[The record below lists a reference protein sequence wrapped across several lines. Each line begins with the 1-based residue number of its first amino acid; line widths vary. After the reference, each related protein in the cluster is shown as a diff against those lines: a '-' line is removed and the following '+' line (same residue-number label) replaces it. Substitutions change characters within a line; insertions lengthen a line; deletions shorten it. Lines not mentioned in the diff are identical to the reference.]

1 MRPLSASEAISP
13 ALDRTRDLL
22 ARPFRW
28 QTFFKIA
35 AVAFFAEVG
44 GGSSFNL
51 PSRGGGVHG
60 LPPALIAFVVAFA
73 IVIGL
78 ISLVVGLVLFYVGSR
93 LQLVLVELVATR
105 QTMVAP
111 VWRRVSQTIWRWMG
125 LKLLYFFAI
134 LMLFALVAMPF
145 ILSAIRSHAL
155 PSFDFTQLHA
165 VHIFLL
171 VVAAL
176 ILLVTAFA
184 GYVLL
189 RDFALPHIALEDV
202 SIAEALRRV
211 RYMIADEPG
220 AIALF
225 LLLRFLLLI
234 VFAIVAEIGIAIV
247 AVISLIPFAMVGGGL
262 WVALHHAGT
271 AGTITLIG
279 SAIVGALIF
288 LCWLFFLGIS
298 GLGAVYTFS
307 QAYSLYFLGGRYA
320 LVGNLLE
327 RSTPPPAFSWDGG
340 YPGPYQ
346 PLPGAPPPP
355 ANP

>member
-13 ALDRTRDLL
+13 ALDRTKDLL

-44 GGSSFNL
+44 GGSNFNL
-51 PSRGGGVHG
+51 PGRGGSVHD
-60 LPPALIAFVVAFA
+60 LPPGLIAFIVAFA
-73 IVIGL
+73 IIIGL
-78 ISLVVGLVLFYVGSR
+78 ISLVIGLTLFYVGSR
-93 LQLVLVELVATR
+93 LQLVLVELVTTR

-111 VWRRVSQTIWRWMG
+111 VWRRVGHATWRWIG
-125 LKLLYFFAI
+125 LKFLYFFVT
-134 LMLFALVAMPF
+134 LLVFVLLAMPVL
-145 ILSAIRSHAL
+145 ISAVRRHAL
-155 PSFDFTQLHA
+155 PSFDMF
-165 VHIFLL
+165 HIGEIILL

-176 ILLVTAFA
+176 ALLLIACA

-202 SIAEALRRV
+202 SISEALSRV
-211 RYMIADEPG
+211 RMMVADEPG

-225 LLLRFLLLI
+225 LLLRILLI
-234 VFAIVAEIGIAIV
+234 VVFAIVAEMCIGIVIV
-247 AVISLIPFAMVGGGL
+247 LSLIPFAIVGGGL
-262 WVALHHAGT
+262 WAALHHTGPGMIA
-271 AGTITLIG
+271 LIG
-279 SAIVGALIF
+279 CGIVGGLIF
-288 LCWLFFLGIS
+288 LCWVVFLGIS

-307 QAYSLYFLGGRYA
+307 QAYSLYFLGGRYP

-327 RSTPPPAFSWDGG
+327 RSTPPPVFSWDGG

-346 PLPGAPPPP
+346 PLPGAQPPPSAP
-355 ANP
+355 